1 MTSNHP
7 AINFN
12 WSTVFVHFL
21 FTFSKYLPFWCLLT
35 YNILYILY
43 FGLISIF
50 LAEWVNSVVVEACNP
65 SRAERL
71 TNEDLVRLENYIK
84 EFSSK
89 YVYTH
94 HTSSKEP
101 LTEKVRETMTRNVKS
116 SAYEN
121 LLDAQNK
128 DTIETKDEKFVDND
142 TQIFNFARDTL
153 KNISTKKPAILD
165 KSLGSYIESIGEIS
179 CGGIRG
185 TCWLVSDMLV
195 ITNHHVYMSINTER
209 NELQDPNLPI
219 TVTFDYFYPGQT
231 EQVVTVEVDEERDPQ
246 LESPHLDYKF
256 LRLKENESLRDR
268 VRLGSVV
275 RSRQLHEGL
284 VIIVGHHPVGSEM
297 HEETCAVVSSHSWR
311 EKLQERHAVCAGVH
325 MTSAESQEVNARY
338 QERLPYD
345 TTLFSG
351 ASGSP
356 VFDMNGNI
364 VAMHTQGY
372 KLKIQGRKCSL
383 MEFGVQFNAIC
394 EDIRLRYNNVVEQ
407 LFPNYNEEAMD
418 IDN

>member
-1 MTSNHP
+1 M
-7 AINFN
+7 
-12 WSTVFVHFL
+12 
-21 FTFSKYLPFWCLLT
+21 
-35 YNILYILY
+35 
-43 FGLISIF
+43 
-50 LAEWVNSVVVEACNP
+50 VVEACNP

-71 TNEDLVRLENYIK
+71 ANEDLVRLENYIK

-101 LTEKVRETMTRNVKS
+101 LTQKVRKSMTRNVKS

-121 LLDAQNK
+121 LLDPQNK
-128 DTIETKDEKFVDND
+128 DTIEINNEKFVDND
-142 TQIFNFARDTL
+142 TQVFNFARDIL
-153 KNISTKKPAILD
+153 KNTSTKKPAILYEP
-165 KSLGSYIESIGEIS
+165 LASYIKSIGEIS
-179 CGGIRG
+179 CGRIRG
-185 TCWLVSDMLV
+185 TCWLVSDRLV

-209 NELQDPNLPI
+209 DELQNLNLPI

-231 EQVVTVEVDEERDPQ
+231 EQVLTVEVDEEGDPQ

-256 LRLKENESLRDR
+256 LRLKENEGLRNR
-268 VRLGSVV
+268 VHLGSVV
-275 RSRQLHEGL
+275 RNRQLHEGL
-284 VIIVGHHPVGSEM
+284 VIIVGHHPVGSQM
-297 HEETCAVVSSHSWR
+297 HEETCVVVSTHSWR
-311 EKLQERHAVCAGVH
+311 EKLQERHAICAGVH
-325 MTSAESQEVNARY
+325 MTSAETQEVNDSY

-356 VFDMNGNI
+356 VFDLKGNI

-372 KLKIQGRKCSL
+372 TLNVQGGKYSL

-394 EDIRLRYNNVVEQ
+394 EDMRQRYNNVVEQ
-407 LFPNYNEEAMD
+407 LFPHYEEEAMD